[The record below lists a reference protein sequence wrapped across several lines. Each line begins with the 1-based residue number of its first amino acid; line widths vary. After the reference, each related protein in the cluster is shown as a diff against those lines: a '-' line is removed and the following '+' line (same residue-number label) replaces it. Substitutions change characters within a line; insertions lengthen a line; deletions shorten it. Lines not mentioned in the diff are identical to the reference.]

1 MLLMLLLLRNI
12 DIVIVNI
19 DCDIIHDKMF
29 VICIVIDTVIY
40 IILLS
45 LELSILSL
53 LLWYYLASTRHSYC
67 SDLQFSV
74 IITIVPFI

>member
-53 LLWYYLASTRHSYC
+53 LL
-67 SDLQFSV
+67 
-74 IITIVPFI
+74 